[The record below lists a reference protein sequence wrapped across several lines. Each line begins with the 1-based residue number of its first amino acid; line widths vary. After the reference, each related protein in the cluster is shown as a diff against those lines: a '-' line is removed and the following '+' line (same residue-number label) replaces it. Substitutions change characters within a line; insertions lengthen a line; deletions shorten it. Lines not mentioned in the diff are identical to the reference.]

1 VQVSSFIAII
11 ITSLITLSYY
21 LGYFEMA
28 FVATLLLAAQ
38 SAFYSPAK
46 YGLIK
51 EMFGTA
57 NVVKANSITQAIT
70 IIAIL
75 LGAVIYSIFFESLLI
90 GDVNNKDEIL
100 KMVAPIGFVLI
111 ISSVFE
117 FLLSLKLPTTKT
129 KKITDNFAIK
139 KYLTGMTVFSTP
151 ADDFK
156 NAPKTA
162 TTICEIAQK
171 ILSPIMLLFSLKV
184 F

>member
-1 VQVSSFIAII
+1 MKNLYKISGFLTYFLIVFLNASVDLGHKIVLQNTIFKTYDGTELMVLTAIINALILLPFVFLFSPSGFISDKYCKTKIVQVSSFIAII

-90 GDVNNKDEIL
+90 GNV
-100 KMVAPIGFVLI
+100 FV
-111 ISSVFE
+111 
-117 FLLSLKLPTTKT
+117 KLP
-129 KKITDNFAIK
+129 K
-139 KYLTGMTVFSTP
+139 KYSV
-151 ADDFK
+151 
-156 NAPKTA
+156 
-162 TTICEIAQK
+162 Q
-171 ILSPIMLLFSLKV
+171 
-184 F
+184 